1 MKVTKILIAM
11 LASAFIVTACDP
23 IEDEDLRDKYV
34 TDAGTPITKEALQA
48 AISITQP
55 FPNQDGV
62 VEGDQYIALKNSRPD
77 IGGSWHIEW
86 GGEGSKQS
94 KTLVTDNATVIMES
108 NADYSIYYMGISAN
122 QIIKTDPVV
131 VTVTNVF
138 DDWSTYFTGAT
149 DKSDKSAKKT
159 WKFREVSWG
168 SVCNMGA
175 HGGWKY
181 TSAGYTPESNFAWW
195 ANVTAAEAGD
205 QSMVFEFDGNKMK
218 TYDASGNLKAEGTF
232 SFTHEKPEDGV
243 LGELITSIIIRKSK
257 CSRVSK

>member
-86 GGEGSKQS
+86 GGTKEVNKVRHWSRTTLRSSWNPMQTIPSTIWVFPPIKLSRQS
-94 KTLVTDNATVIMES
+94 RL
-108 NADYSIYYMGISAN
+108 
-122 QIIKTDPVV
+122 
-131 VTVTNVF
+131 
-138 DDWSTYFTGAT
+138 
-149 DKSDKSAKKT
+149 
-159 WKFREVSWG
+159 
-168 SVCNMGA
+168 
-175 HGGWKY
+175 
-181 TSAGYTPESNFAWW
+181 
-195 ANVTAAEAGD
+195 
-205 QSMVFEFDGNKMK
+205 
-218 TYDASGNLKAEGTF
+218 
-232 SFTHEKPEDGV
+232 
-243 LGELITSIIIRKSK
+243 
-257 CSRVSK
+257 

>member
-1 MKVTKILIAM
+1 MKATKILIAM

-108 NADYSIYYMGISAN
+108 NADYSIYYMGIGPLTSPVQPTRVTNLPRRPGNSVKSAGVPSAIWGLMEAGNIPVQAILPN
-122 QIIKTDPVV
+122 QILPGGPMSLPPKRETSPWYS
-131 VTVTNVF
+131 N
-138 DDWSTYFTGAT
+138 STET
-149 DKSDKSAKKT
+149 
-159 WKFREVSWG
+159 R
-168 SVCNMGA
+168 
-175 HGGWKY
+175 
-181 TSAGYTPESNFAWW
+181 
-195 ANVTAAEAGD
+195 
-205 QSMVFEFDGNKMK
+205 
-218 TYDASGNLKAEGTF
+218 
-232 SFTHEKPEDGV
+232 
-243 LGELITSIIIRKSK
+243 
-257 CSRVSK
+257 

>member
-1 MKVTKILIAM
+1 MAHRM
-11 LASAFIVTACDP
+11 
-23 IEDEDLRDKYV
+23 
-34 TDAGTPITKEALQA
+34 
-48 AISITQP
+48 
-55 FPNQDGV
+55 
-62 VEGDQYIALKNSRPD
+62 
-77 IGGSWHIEW
+77 

-205 QSMVFEFDGNKMK
+205 QSMVSNSTE
-218 TYDASGNLKAEGTF
+218 T
-232 SFTHEKPEDGV
+232 
-243 LGELITSIIIRKSK
+243 R
-257 CSRVSK
+257 

>member
-86 GGEGSKQS
+86 GGEGSKLWS
-94 KTLVTDNATVIMES
+94 RTTLRSSWSPMRTIPSTIWAFPPIRLS
-108 NADYSIYYMGISAN
+108 R
-122 QIIKTDPVV
+122 QI
-131 VTVTNVF
+131 
-138 DDWSTYFTGAT
+138 
-149 DKSDKSAKKT
+149 
-159 WKFREVSWG
+159 R
-168 SVCNMGA
+168 
-175 HGGWKY
+175 
-181 TSAGYTPESNFAWW
+181 
-195 ANVTAAEAGD
+195 
-205 QSMVFEFDGNKMK
+205 
-218 TYDASGNLKAEGTF
+218 L
-232 SFTHEKPEDGV
+232 
-243 LGELITSIIIRKSK
+243 
-257 CSRVSK
+257 

>member
-122 QIIKTDPVV
+122 QIIKTDPVL
-131 VTVTNVF
+131 
-138 DDWSTYFTGAT
+138 S
-149 DKSDKSAKKT
+149 
-159 WKFREVSWG
+159 
-168 SVCNMGA
+168 
-175 HGGWKY
+175 
-181 TSAGYTPESNFAWW
+181 
-195 ANVTAAEAGD
+195 
-205 QSMVFEFDGNKMK
+205 
-218 TYDASGNLKAEGTF
+218 
-232 SFTHEKPEDGV
+232 
-243 LGELITSIIIRKSK
+243 LIHI
-257 CSRVSK
+257 

>member
-94 KTLVTDNATVIMES
+94 KT
-108 NADYSIYYMGISAN
+108 
-122 QIIKTDPVV
+122 P
-131 VTVTNVF
+131 
-138 DDWSTYFTGAT
+138 
-149 DKSDKSAKKT
+149 
-159 WKFREVSWG
+159 
-168 SVCNMGA
+168 
-175 HGGWKY
+175 
-181 TSAGYTPESNFAWW
+181 
-195 ANVTAAEAGD
+195 
-205 QSMVFEFDGNKMK
+205 
-218 TYDASGNLKAEGTF
+218 SGE
-232 SFTHEKPEDGV
+232 SFT
-243 LGELITSIIIRKSK
+243 TR
-257 CSRVSK
+257 

>member
-149 DKSDKSAKKT
+149 DKSDKSAKP
-159 WKFREVSWG
+159 RRPG
-168 SVCNMGA
+168 NSV
-175 HGGWKY
+175 K
-181 TSAGYTPESNFAWW
+181 SAGVPSAIWGLM
-195 ANVTAAEAGD
+195 EAGNIPV
-205 QSMVFEFDGNKMK
+205 QAILPNQILPGGPMSLPPKRE
-218 TYDASGNLKAEGTF
+218 
-232 SFTHEKPEDGV
+232 
-243 LGELITSIIIRKSK
+243 TSPWYSNSTETR
-257 CSRVSK
+257 

>member
-11 LASAFIVTACDP
+11 LASASIVTACDP

-94 KTLVTDNATVIMES
+94 KTLVTETLRSSWSPMRTIPSTIWAFPPIRLS
-108 NADYSIYYMGISAN
+108 R
-122 QIIKTDPVV
+122 QI
-131 VTVTNVF
+131 
-138 DDWSTYFTGAT
+138 
-149 DKSDKSAKKT
+149 
-159 WKFREVSWG
+159 R
-168 SVCNMGA
+168 
-175 HGGWKY
+175 
-181 TSAGYTPESNFAWW
+181 
-195 ANVTAAEAGD
+195 
-205 QSMVFEFDGNKMK
+205 
-218 TYDASGNLKAEGTF
+218 L
-232 SFTHEKPEDGV
+232 
-243 LGELITSIIIRKSK
+243 
-257 CSRVSK
+257 

>member
-86 GGEGSKQS
+86 GGQGTKQS
-94 KTLVTDNATVIMES
+94 KPLVTDNATVNIQS
-108 NADYSIYYMGISAN
+108 NAD
-122 QIIKTDPVV
+122 
-131 VTVTNVF
+131 
-138 DDWSTYFTGAT
+138 
-149 DKSDKSAKKT
+149 
-159 WKFREVSWG
+159 
-168 SVCNMGA
+168 
-175 HGGWKY
+175 
-181 TSAGYTPESNFAWW
+181 
-195 ANVTAAEAGD
+195 
-205 QSMVFEFDGNKMK
+205 
-218 TYDASGNLKAEGTF
+218 
-232 SFTHEKPEDGV
+232 
-243 LGELITSIIIRKSK
+243 
-257 CSRVSK
+257 